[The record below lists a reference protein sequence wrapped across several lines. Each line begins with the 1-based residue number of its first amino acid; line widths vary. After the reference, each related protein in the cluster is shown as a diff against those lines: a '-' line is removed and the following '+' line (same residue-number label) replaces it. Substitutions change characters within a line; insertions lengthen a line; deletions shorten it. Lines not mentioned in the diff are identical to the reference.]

1 VASGKAVPLC
11 IARTTVVVRKTV
23 FDEAGGGGA
32 AGVIGM
38 VMLKPPRKECS

>member
-1 VASGKAVPLC
+1 VPLF
-11 IARTTVVVRKTV
+11 AATTALAVRKTV